1 MFQRIGLQAQYRDAE
16 PGDQLKKWVR
26 RAASLPLS
34 PVDRLDHVWN
44 ETINN
49 APNIPQAAEFHDYV
63 NRTWMAPDARYSPDI
78 WNIYDRLDDSR
89 TINALE
95 GWHHKLN
102 LYIGKAHPNLFELI
116 RFLKKEEL
124 FQRSEL
130 GRLGAGGRPNPRR
143 LTYVRLDQ
151 RMQRLKTQYENR
163 QRNIMSYVDAVG
175 HIL

>member
-1 MFQRIGLQAQYRDAE
+1 MGAIQAFETTLPRTEIKGCLFHYGQAINRCVQRIGLQAQYRDAE

-116 RFLKKEEL
+116 RSLKKEEL

-130 GRLGAGGRPNPRR
+130 GRLGAGGPMYA
-143 LTYVRLDQ
+143 LTRECSD
-151 RMQRLKTQYENR
+151 
-163 QRNIMSYVDAVG
+163 
-175 HIL
+175 